1 MMRFAI
7 SKEKMLPHQREFW
20 ELQSFFKLLV
30 GGYGCGK
37 THIGALRMLWLSYVN
52 RPYPNLYVSPNYPQA
67 RRTIVFTLEELLTR
81 AGVRYSYHKTHHE
94 IYIPGWKGRIWIASG
109 EIPDSLKGP
118 NVAAAGIDEPFIQ
131 SKETFD
137 VVISRVREGRA
148 RNREIFLT
156 GTPEQL
162 NWGYDVAMNDE
173 GRYDLGMVVGS
184 TEANVHLPGQFIET
198 LRAAYD
204 ENQVAAYMNGMFV
217 NLTKGRVYRHFD
229 RGTHVQSE
237 ILPDDAK
244 VFAGIDFNVDYMSA
258 EIFAELE
265 GGRRVH
271 VFDEIRQDDS
281 DTYQLADRLHEKY
294 PGITVYPDASGKGR
308 KSSAKNTDHVILKD
322 KGFDVVARK
331 QNPAVKDRVNAVNR
345 MLRDR
350 RLTIENC
357 PHLVR
362 DLERVVW
369 KNGDIDKLS
378 DPALTHASD
387 AAGYPLEYRYPVRIE
402 KPYIKQP
409 TYWGI

>member
-1 MMRFAI
+1 MRFAI
-7 SKEKMLPHQREFW
+7 SKDRMLPHQQEFW
-20 ELQSFFKLLV
+20 GLPNFLKLLV
-30 GGYGCGK
+30 GGFGSGK
-37 THIGALRMLWLSYVN
+37 TYIGALRMLWLSYVN
-52 RPYPNLYVSPNYPQA
+52 RPFPCLYVSPTYPQA
-67 RRTIVFTLEELLTR
+67 RRTIVFTLEDLLTR
-81 AGVRYSYHKTHHE
+81 GKVRYKYHKTHHE
-94 IYIPGWKGRIWIASG
+94 IFIPGWKGRIWIASG

-137 VVISRVREGRA
+137 VVLSRVREGHA
-148 RNREIFLT
+148 RHREIFLT

-173 GRYDLGMVVGS
+173 GKYDLGMVIGR
-184 TEANVHLPGQFIET
+184 TEDNVHLPGQFIDT

-204 ENQVAAYMNGMFV
+204 ENQIAAYMNGMFV

-237 ILPDDAK
+237 ALPDDTQ

-258 EIFAELE
+258 VVFTELE

-271 VFDEIRQDDS
+271 FFDEIRQGDS

-308 KSSAKNTDHVILKD
+308 KSSAKNTDHVILKE
-322 KGFDVVARK
+322 KGFTVVARNK
-331 QNPAVKDRVNAVNR
+331 NPAVKDRVNAVNR
-345 MLRDR
+345 MLRDG
-350 RLTIENC
+350 RLTVENC
-357 PHLVR
+357 PHLVK
-362 DLERVVW
+362 DFERVVW
-369 KNGDIDKLS
+369 RHGDIDKLT

-387 AAGYPLEYRYPVRIE
+387 AAGYPVEYRHPVRID
-402 KPYIKQP
+402 KPYIEQP
-409 TYWGI
+409 KHWSV